1 MGVGCRHTSVP
12 APPAHPSAQLNAG
25 PGPGPALRP
34 VPASHFRVEAE
45 NNLDFRLG
53 TGVLRGTRLARPG
66 DVAAISRIGESSY
79 ELRLF
84 RRERPMASRLA
95 AHAVNFVG
103 NRGKR
108 YGFVSND
115 GFREATGIRFG
126 RS

>member
-1 MGVGCRHTSVP
+1 MLTV
-12 APPAHPSAQLNAG
+12 
-25 PGPGPALRP
+25 
-34 VPASHFRVEAE
+34 RVTFEAD

-53 TGVLRGTRLARPG
+53 TGVLRGTGLARAG

-84 RRERPMASRLA
+84 RQETPIASQLA
-95 AHAVNFVG
+95 AHAVNFIG

-115 GFREATGIRFG
+115 GFRSATGIRFG